1 MIPLGIVLPSSVL
14 QSGWFQTL
22 ALFVAINTLI
32 YAALALGKLVPR
44 RRT

>member
-1 MIPLGIVLPSSVL
+1 MIPLGILLPSAIL

-22 ALFVAINTLI
+22 AVFVAINTLI
-32 YAALALGKLVPR
+32 YAALAIGKLIPR

>member
-1 MIPLGIVLPSSVL
+1 MIPLGILLPSSVL

-22 ALFVAINTLI
+22 ASSSPSTRLI
-32 YAALALGKLVPR
+32 YAALALRNLIPR